1 MGKRKAVKD
10 EEIELPKEYE
20 TDFEFFRKIRD
31 ELCLKHKNEFVA
43 VKNQQVYS
51 HRDPLKLLEILNEN
65 KIDPRF
71 AVIEFIKDN

>member
-1 MGKRKAVKD
+1 VGKRKVVKD
-10 EEIELPKEYE
+10 KETELPKEYE
-20 TDFEFFRKIRD
+20 RDFEFFSQIHD
-31 ELCLKHKNEFVA
+31 ELCSKHKNEFIA

-71 AVIEFIKDN
+71 AVIEFMK